1 MNPISY
7 GTVTTPIT
15 PPYKTEPSV
24 APIHDYYSIASSF
37 QHLIVSRQMDL
48 QNAILEYIKKRFGIR
63 SALTNIAVLLLIM
76 HPGKFWEVLLK
87 YSNNALYYLQMIKRI
102 YKSLRKNKQMP
113 QIIPVTVKMEIN
125 YIHDSTINHLYMAL
139 DWYLSTNAKVVSDHN
154 HLLGII
160 KAPIEASTQDNI
172 VAIQKTQPQ
181 KTITSILY
189 RGKSISFSKDNS
201 DTTVYTPTG
210 ELKKK
215 NYQIMLWSTECQLED
230 LEMFC
235 IFVANQYA
243 RSKIDAVWTQKMFC
257 NSGNNWKQESMGMNK
272 RRIETVIM
280 PNEENTLLLRTITD
294 FVDSEDWYIERGI
307 NYKKAFLFYGPPGTG
322 KTSMIKALSYEIKRH
337 IHFLNLSLVE
347 SDEQLN
353 KLLSAIDLK
362 TTIIVIED
370 IDAMSNITHKRHDK
384 PVEDKQADDTPAPA
398 DDKHK
403 ETGSRLTLSGLLNQL
418 DGLHNTH
425 GMLLVMTSNHPEV
438 LDEALIRDGR
448 VDEKILFP
456 SCTYDQIYMMFQNFY
471 GDEIFTKNELLT
483 VLDLNSSVIIPA
495 TVECAMKKHYKN
507 ARGALQYLSNK
518 H

>member
-1 MNPISY
+1 
-7 GTVTTPIT
+7 
-15 PPYKTEPSV
+15 
-24 APIHDYYSIASSF
+24 
-37 QHLIVSRQMDL
+37 MDL
-48 QNAILEYIKKRFGIR
+48 QNAILDYIKKRFGIR

-76 HPGKFWEVLLK
+76 HPEKFWEVLLK
-87 YSNNALYYLQMIKRI
+87 YSNNFLYYLQLIKRI
-102 YKSLRKNKQMP
+102 YKSLRKDKQMP
-113 QIIPVTVKMEIN
+113 IIIPVTVKMEIN

-154 HLLGII
+154 HLLGLI
-160 KAPIEASTQDNI
+160 KAPIEASTQDTI

-235 IFVANQYA
+235 IYVANQYA
-243 RSKIDAVWTQKMFC
+243 RSKIDAVWIQKMFC
-257 NSGNNWKQESMGMNK
+257 NSGGNWKPESMGMNK

-280 PNEENTLLLRTITD
+280 PNKENTVLLRTITD
-294 FVDSEDWYIERGI
+294 FVDSEDWYVERGI

-353 KLLSAIDLK
+353 KLLSGIDLK
-362 TTIIVIED
+362 STIIVIED
-370 IDAMSNITHKRHDK
+370 IDAMSNITHKRQDK
-384 PVEDKQADDTPAPA
+384 PVDRPIDEPKEQEDKP
-398 DDKHK
+398 
-403 ETGSRLTLSGLLNQL
+403 TGSRLTLSGLLNQL

-471 GDEIFTKNELLT
+471 GDEVFTKSELLT
-483 VLDLNSSVIIPA
+483 AIDLQSCAIIPA
-495 TVECAMKKHYKN
+495 TVECAMKKNYKD
-507 ARGALQYLSNK
+507 ARGALQYLSGK